1 MKRGRL
7 GVHVLLVPELPKDLP
22 FLWGAP
28 VGDHLEVGHE
38 LLDLLLPVVE
48 RRRGRDDQEWTPDFL
63 K

>member
-1 MKRGRL
+1 M
-7 GVHVLLVPELPKDLP
+7 HVLLVPELPKDLP